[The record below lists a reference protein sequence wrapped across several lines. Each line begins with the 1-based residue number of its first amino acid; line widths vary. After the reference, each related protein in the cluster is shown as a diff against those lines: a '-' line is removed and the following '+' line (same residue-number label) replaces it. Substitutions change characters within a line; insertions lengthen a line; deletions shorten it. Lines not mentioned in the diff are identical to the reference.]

1 MNRTKSS
8 IKNIIYSFTGQFSDI
23 IVSFIVRTVFVYYL
37 GAEYLGVNGLFANIL
52 SLLSLAELGIGSA
65 ITFSL
70 YEPLVKN
77 NIKKL
82 NAILALFKRTYVGIG
97 FFILS
102 TGLVL
107 LPFLNFFMK
116 DNAPIPYIRLIYV
129 LFLLNSSVSYLFSY
143 KRALIIADQKK
154 YIDSLY
160 HYSGKIILGIGQI
173 AIIILTKNFI
183 LYLVL
188 KFIEIIVENILISKK
203 IDKMYPLLNWNSDEK
218 IEQSDMQLI
227 TKNVKALFF
236 HRIGGVV
243 VTDTDNL
250 LIARFIS
257 LSAVGIYS
265 NYNLIITSLDT
276 MINIVFQSVTASVGN
291 LGAIKEYTKTRA
303 NSEWIDFMGFF
314 GDIFF
319 NSCIVKFT

>member
-1 MNRTKSS
+1 M
-8 IKNIIYSFTGQFSDI
+8 
-23 IVSFIVRTVFVYYL
+23 
-37 GAEYLGVNGLFANIL
+37 
-52 SLLSLAELGIGSA
+52 
-65 ITFSL
+65 
-70 YEPLVKN
+70 
-77 NIKKL
+77 
-82 NAILALFKRTYVGIG
+82 
-97 FFILS
+97 
-102 TGLVL
+102 
-107 LPFLNFFMK
+107 
-116 DNAPIPYIRLIYV
+116 
-129 LFLLNSSVSYLFSY
+129 LNSSVSYLFSY

-160 HYSGKIILGIGQI
+160 HYSGKILLGIGQI
-173 AIIILTKNFI
+173 VIIILTKNFI

-188 KFIEIIVENILISKK
+188 KFIEIIVENILISRK

-243 VTDTDNL
+243 VTGTDNL

-303 NSEWIDFMGFF
+303 NFEWIDFMGFWVISF
-314 GDIFF
+314 STVALLNLLNPSILIWLCLTTITISNLVSNKSYLGFAYKMLITL
-319 NSCIVKFT
+319 IVPNVIILILFKEKSEFKQTINLFKTFLIEKVS